1 MWVHSAS
8 TASHVSS
15 SSAHGSTEVLQSVTP
30 TQPPTHVHTK
40 AATSSVHVPPF
51 KQGADTHSS
60 MFTPQLSPV
69 NPRLQLHQ
77 YTAAATSTVVAV
89 ESKHT
94 PCTHGPDQHSSM
106 SSTQFTPAKP
116 AAHSQ
121 V

>member
-1 MWVHSAS
+1 
-8 TASHVSS
+8 
-15 SSAHGSTEVLQSVTP
+15 
-30 TQPPTHVHTK
+30 
-40 AATSSVHVPPF
+40 
-51 KQGADTHSS
+51 
-60 MFTPQLSPV
+60 
-69 NPRLQLHQ
+69 LHQ